1 MWCNSFVTWIW
12 TCSCMV
18 LLIRISLSSS
28 WIWTCMPALIY
39 SLFVS
44 SSLKLKRDPAT
55 ATVLKNKHTY
65 VHTINERGPDSS
77 NRSTWLGLTSTP
89 TAYGSIDP
97 PILMM
102 AHDCQGSLASS
113 LTGIVLW
120 STSCPLVW
128 LTRLASLASHRRPAS
143 WHRGTLLKKNDAS
156 LWPLRV
162 QWGMHHACCIYRI
175 R

>member
-55 ATVLKNKHTY
+55 ATVLKKHTY